1 MVAARRAAEEE
12 GGTDGGAPSLAA
24 ELKKGFLT
32 GVADVGLPG
41 EVSDFSLGPGQLL
54 IRSSRV
60 LHAVA
65 RNDSGHGRFM
75 HHWRFCP
82 AKVDHHRFRYEV
94 GVDSSSHPQTI
105 ESIHT
110 ISS

>member
-1 MVAARRAAEEE
+1 MLAEQRAAEEGGPD
-12 GGTDGGAPSLAA
+12 GGTPSLAA
-24 ELKKGFLT
+24 ELEKGFLT

-41 EVSDFSLGPGQLL
+41 EVADFSLGPEQLL

-82 AKVDHHRFRYEV
+82 AKVDHHRFRFEV
-94 GVDSSSHPQTI
+94 GTDC
-105 ESIHT
+105 
-110 ISS
+110 